1 MATPCIANAGFSF
14 RSSKANVST
23 FQMVHKW
30 VFSKNFNRL
39 TLDIDPEVKKVESV
53 SWHNLNAVL
62 TQELCQFKQ
71 FQRGKHTVN
80 VSSVF
85 TPHQH
90 RDINWQ
96 KCKIRSIIR
105 GGGIILKEA
114 MIYVVINLKSTPRLQ
129 KEIQKP
135 DYINCHTE
143 TYFAGYVN
151 CDNL

>member
-1 MATPCIANAGFSF
+1 M
-14 RSSKANVST
+14 
-23 FQMVHKW
+23 
-30 VFSKNFNRL
+30 
-39 TLDIDPEVKKVESV
+39 ESV

-62 TQELCQFKQ
+62 TQELCQLKQ

-90 RDINWQ
+90 RDIKWQ
-96 KCKIRSIIR
+96 KCKIRSIIL

-114 MIYVVINLKSTPRLQ
+114 MIYVVINLKSTPCLQ